1 MQETWVRSLCWKIPW
16 RREWQPTP
24 IFLPGEFY
32 GQRSLVGCS
41 PWGRKEPMTGHD
53 WATNTHPVL
62 FLTVFFFPVREFLC
76 IHSVYHI
83 QYYALS
89 TQSDILEVL
98 NKRMKSLCMLSCF
111 SHVWLFGTLWTA
123 ACQAL
128 LSMGI
133 LQARILEWVAMPSSR
148 RFSWPRNWTCISCGS
163 CLAGGF
169 FTPKPPGNSL

>member
-1 MQETWVRSLCWKIPW
+1 MQETWVWSLCWKIPW
-16 RREWQPTP
+16 RRESQPTP
-24 IFLPGEFY
+24 VFLPGEFY

-62 FLTVFFFPVREFLC
+62 FLTALPCKIISLHTQCVSYSILC
-76 IHSVYHI
+76 LKHTIWHI
-83 QYYALS
+83 GS
-89 TQSDILEVL
+89 IE
-98 NKRMKSLCMLSCF
+98 KRMKSLCMLSRF

-148 RFSWPRNWTCISCGS
+148 RFSWPRNRTCISCGS

-169 FTPKPPGNSL
+169 FTPEPRGNSL